1 MVVNYFFHA
10 FGATITEFDTASVKK
25 FVEVTI
31 LRKMLITPPIDLKN
45 ICRFLPIFADAFL
58 LRVGLN

>member
-10 FGATITEFDTASVKK
+10 FGATITEFDTVSVKK

-31 LRKMLITPPIDLKN
+31 LRKMLITPQ
-45 ICRFLPIFADAFL
+45 
-58 LRVGLN
+58 